1 MAEISA
7 LPEEQSL
14 GKIQGFSG
22 RHIHFIG
29 IGGIGMSGI
38 ASLLSAQG
46 YFVSGSDIKESPQ
59 TRKLSEKGIRIFLGH
74 ESANLDGAQM
84 VVYSSAIK
92 NENPELAAARE
103 SGLAV
108 MHRAEVLAKMMRDK
122 TTIAVS
128 GSHGKT
134 TTTALIGHLLLEAGF
149 HPTLAAGGVLRN
161 VDDNACLGKSDFF
174 VAEADESD
182 GTFLYYSPDYP
193 IVTNID
199 REHLDYYKS
208 LEDIIAAYRK
218 FISNAKD
225 SGCLFCC
232 GDDANIRQ
240 IARGSGKRIIYFGLS
255 GENDFYPQEVTLN
268 EFSSHFTYCRNG
280 KAMGEVTLPLSGT
293 HNISNSL
300 SVIALG
306 LYLGISRARIEEAFA
321 AFKGTERRFQLKCDA
336 GGIRLIDDY
345 GHHPAEIRATLSAA
359 KNLKAKR
366 LIVIFQPHRYSRT
379 KFLMDE
385 FAESFSAADCLII
398 TDIYGASEEPIAG
411 VSSEVLCE
419 KIKEMHPL
427 MRVVYARKE
436 SVIERILDIA
446 EPQDVV
452 VTLGAGD
459 IGKLSDELAGR
470 IKGKNTF

>member
-7 LPEEQSL
+7 LSQNKPL

-22 RHIHFIG
+22 RHIHFVG

-46 YFVSGSDIKESPQ
+46 YSVSGSDIKESPQ
-59 TRKLSEKGIRIFLGH
+59 TRKLSEKGIRVFLGH
-74 ESANLDGAQM
+74 KSAHLDGAQM

-92 NENPELAAARE
+92 NDNPELAAARE
-103 SGLAV
+103 IGLAV
-108 MHRAEVLAKMMRDK
+108 MHRAEVLAKLMRDK

-134 TTTALIGHLLLEAGF
+134 TTTALIGHLLLQAGF
-149 HPTLAAGGVLRN
+149 HPTLAAGGILRN
-161 VDDNACLGKSDFF
+161 VDDNACLGSSDYF

-182 GTFLYYSPDYP
+182 GTFLYYNPDYP

-208 LEDIIAAYRK
+208 FEDIIAAYRK
-218 FISNAKD
+218 FISNTKD

-232 GDDANIRQ
+232 GDDAHIRQ
-240 IARGSGKRIIYFGLS
+240 IARGCGKRIIYFGLS
-255 GENDFYPQEVTLN
+255 GENDFYPEEVTLN
-268 EFSSHFTYCRNG
+268 EFSSRFNYCRNG
-280 KAMGEVTLPLSGT
+280 KTLGEVTLPLSGT

-306 LYLGISRARIEEAFA
+306 LCLGISHKRIEEAFA
-321 AFKGTERRFQLKCDA
+321 AFKGTERRFQLKCDS

-359 KNLKAKR
+359 KNLKSRR

-385 FAESFSAADCLII
+385 FAESFSAADYLMI

-411 VSSEVLCE
+411 VSSEALCE
-419 KIKEMHPL
+419 KIKESRPFTQ
-427 MRVVYARKE
+427 VFYVKKE
-436 SVIERILDIA
+436 GIIERILNIA

-452 VTLGAGD
+452 LTLGAGD

-470 IKGKNTF
+470 IKGKNTN